1 MPHQIIK
8 IWVRTRHNGFV
19 PTTVISSHRV
29 LLADGQFHEARLE
42 VADGRIRSVSPLGRH
57 ESPTTDLT
65 LVPGF
70 VDLQVNGIDDIDVWS
85 TALTDDAVAWE
96 RINQLLLDQGVTS
109 WCPTLVT
116 APLGLYR
123 AAIDFVKNQA
133 HILGTPHVI
142 GVHLEGPF
150 LGNAVGAHRAQYI
163 CDVNTKWLLEHADG
177 VALMTLGAEVNGAI
191 DACKLLATR
200 GSKVSIGH
208 SRPTREQFDE
218 SVRAGATLVTHL
230 FNAMSGVHHRE
241 PGLATWALT
250 SDDVYASLIA
260 DGVHVVPETIALA
273 FAAKP
278 NKMVLVTDAVAWRAG
293 AAGKVQL
300 AMRDGAPRLEDGTL
314 AGSAIT
320 MPEALKVCV
329 TAAKVQLNQALLA
342 ASTHP
347 ADAMGLVDRGRVQSG
362 CYADLV
368 GLTENLDVQA
378 VWAQGQRVR

>member
-1 MPHQIIK
+1 M
-8 IWVRTRHNGFV
+8 
-19 PTTVISSHRV
+19 PTTVLSSHRV
-29 LLADGQFHEARLE
+29 LLADGQFHAVRLE
-42 VADGRIRSVSPLGRH
+42 VADGHIRSISPLGRH

-70 VDLQVNGIDDIDVWS
+70 VDLQVNGINDIDVWS
-85 TALTDDAVAWE
+85 TALADDAVAWE

-133 HILGTPHVI
+133 HISGTPHVI

-177 VALMTLGAEVNGAI
+177 VALMTIGAEVNGAI

-200 GSKVSIGH
+200 GTKVSIGH

-329 TAAKVQLNQALLA
+329 SVAKVQLNQALLA

-347 ADAMGLVDRGRVQSG
+347 ADVMGLVDRGRVQSG

>member
-29 LLADGQFHEARLE
+29 LLTDGQFHEARLE
-42 VADGRIRSVSPLGRH
+42 VADGRIRSISPLGRH

-85 TALTDDAVAWE
+85 TALTDDVAAWE

-116 APLGLYR
+116 APLNLYR
-123 AAIDFVKNQA
+123 AAIDFVNNQA
-133 HILGTPHVI
+133 HISGTPHVI

-163 CDVNTKWLLEHADG
+163 CDVNTNWLLEHADG
-177 VALMTLGAEVNGAI
+177 VTLMTLGAEVNGAI
-191 DACKLLATR
+191 EACNVLATR

-208 SRPTREQFDE
+208 SRPTREQFDGC
-218 SVRAGATLVTHL
+218 VQAGATLVTHL

-250 SDDVYASLIA
+250 NDDVYASLIA

-329 TAAKVQLNQALLA
+329 SAAKVQLNQALLA

-347 ADAMGLVDRGRVQSG
+347 ADVMGLVDRGRVQSG

-368 GLTENLDVQA
+368 GLNENLDVRA
-378 VWAQGQRVR
+378 VWAQGRRVR